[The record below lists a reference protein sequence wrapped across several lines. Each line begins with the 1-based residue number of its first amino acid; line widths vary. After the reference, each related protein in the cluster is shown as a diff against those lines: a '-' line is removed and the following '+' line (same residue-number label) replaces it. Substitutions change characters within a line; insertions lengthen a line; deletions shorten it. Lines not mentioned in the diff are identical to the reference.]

1 MAMAG
6 MEMIVNGTPTGEIGD
21 QLFNVGFDPGL
32 LRPFIDDDGVRKV
45 VLNTGR
51 TKLITNS
58 NGKSKRVAVKEVVRL
73 SDLNQADIPI
83 PINNATTLR
92 KDEWIRIDRAVRE
105 TARLR
110 LKAFQDL
117 ANANTYG
124 GFDGMAK
131 MVLEYENISDP
142 GAAIVDM
149 DGLTEGPN
157 DQPLFQLEG
166 LPLPITHS
174 DFTISDRRLRI
185 SRNSGTPLD
194 TTLPAFASRRV
205 NESIERVTIGTNAG
219 VTYGTST
226 DYSRTSKVYGYTNFP
241 DRVTKTNLT
250 QPTGSN
256 PETTVAEV
264 LSMRESLMNVKQYG
278 PYMLY
283 HSTDWDQYMDND
295 YARLGGNNA
304 SMTLRDRLRKIEGIT
319 DVKRLDY
326 LDSTNH
332 PWTLLMVQMTED
344 NARAVIGMNLVT
356 VQWPT
361 KGGLQM
367 NFKVMCI
374 KVPQLRAD
382 YDGNCGILQA
392 TTS

>member
-1 MAMAG
+1 MF
-6 MEMIVNGTPTGEIGD
+6 MEMLVNGTPTGVVGE
-21 QLFNVGFDPGL
+21 QLSKINFDPNL
-32 LRPFIDDDGVRKV
+32 LRPFIDDDGHRKV
-45 VLNTGR
+45 LINTGR
-51 TKLITNS
+51 NQLVNNKY
-58 NGKSKRVAVKEVVRL
+58 KPVYEAVRL
-73 SDLNQADIPI
+73 TDLNQSDFPL

-105 TARLR
+105 AGRLR

-124 GFDGMAK
+124 GFNGMAT
-131 MVLEYENISDP
+131 MILEYENINDP
-142 GAAIVDM
+142 GAAIIDM
-149 DGLTEGPN
+149 DGLTDGPN
-157 DQPLFQLEG
+157 DQPKFQLEG

-174 DFTISDRRLRI
+174 DFTISERRLML

-194 TTLPAFASRRV
+194 TTLPGFASRRV
-205 NESIERVTIGTNAG
+205 NESIERVTIGTSTG
-219 VTYGTST
+219 ISYGTST
-226 DYSRTSKVYGYTNFP
+226 DYSRTSKVYGYLNYP
-241 DRVTKTNLT
+241 DRATKTDLT

-256 PETTVAEV
+256 PEVTVAEV
-264 LSMRESLMNVKQYG
+264 LEMRETMLNQKQYG

-283 HSTDWDQYMDND
+283 HSTDWDQYLDND

-304 SMTLRDRLRKIEGIT
+304 SMTLRDRLRKIEGIQ

-326 LDSTNH
+326 LTSADN
-332 PWTLLMVQMTED
+332 PWTLLLVQMTED
-344 NARAVIGMNLVT
+344 NARAVIGMQLVT

-374 KVPQLRAD
+374 KVPQLRSD
-382 YDGNCGILQA
+382 FDGNCGILQA